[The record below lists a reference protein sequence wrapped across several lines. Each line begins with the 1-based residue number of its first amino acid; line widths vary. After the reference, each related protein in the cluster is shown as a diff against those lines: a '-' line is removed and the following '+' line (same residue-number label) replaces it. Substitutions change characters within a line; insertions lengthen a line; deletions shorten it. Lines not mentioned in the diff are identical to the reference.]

1 MAFRTS
7 FWGLGDKSK
16 LDIVQTMQAI
26 HELASPMYQR
36 TFETFDRFEGIDEVI
51 CAAIEP
57 ACREALGHR
66 FMGAITGADHIFI
79 LPDRYNENALALSVD
94 FRVPYRCVFDIME
107 DAATHNRVRGGEG
120 TISLREFGRH
130 ATPGA
135 LEQVHEPDLDS
146 GCRAYVRRADCRLM
160 ELAPQDLIEAY
171 AGRAGLLARCIL
183 YGLVE
188 PMVQITPAVL
198 ATLSQAIV
206 EELLATPKAQFLTR
220 MPRALKWAVRPDVS
234 PELAIFTIEQ
244 VLGARSPLQRR
255 LIAKTDEYGAYR
267 EKLGALL
274 DDAVA

>member
-1 MAFRTS
+1 
-7 FWGLGDKSK
+7 
-16 LDIVQTMQAI
+16 
-26 HELASPMYQR
+26 
-36 TFETFDRFEGIDEVI
+36 
-51 CAAIEP
+51 
-57 ACREALGHR
+57 
-66 FMGAITGADHIFI
+66 
-79 LPDRYNENALALSVD
+79 
-94 FRVPYRCVFDIME
+94 
-107 DAATHNRVRGGEG
+107 
-120 TISLREFGRH
+120 
-130 ATPGA
+130 
-135 LEQVHEPDLDS
+135 
-146 GCRAYVRRADCRLM
+146 M

>member
-107 DAATHNRVRGGEG
+107 DAATHNRVRGAICAY
-120 TISLREFGRH
+120 ISAAVKARYPFVNSVGMQHRGH
-130 ATPGA
+130 WNK
-135 LEQVHEPDLDS
+135 S
-146 GCRAYVRRADCRLM
+146 M
-160 ELAPQDLIEAY
+160 SLI
-171 AGRAGLLARCIL
+171 LTVV
-183 YGLVE
+183 VE
-188 PMVQITPAVL
+188 PTFA
-198 ATLSQAIV
+198 
-206 EELLATPKAQFLTR
+206 ER
-220 MPRALKWAVRPDVS
+220 
-234 PELAIFTIEQ
+234 
-244 VLGARSPLQRR
+244 
-255 LIAKTDEYGAYR
+255 IAA
-267 EKLGALL
+267 
-274 DDAVA
+274 